1 MVFDH
6 SQTSTLRWNVKEM
19 RRTAWHLKERLSLD
33 TWRVLQQLESQFS
46 AFVPSSADQRYLA
59 GMDVL
64 DGVIVTLSAFSGM
77 LMESTTRGFGWRFLE
92 IGRRL
97 ERALQ
102 SAEMLGSCLGA
113 ASSELEP
120 YLQLLLQIADSSITY
135 RSRYPT
141 VLQTELVLEVL
152 LTDESNP
159 RSVAFQLVTLLHQV
173 TRLQELHDRSY
184 DGVERA
190 LAVKALAAIRDIRM
204 ADIAHRVPTGRFAA
218 LDDLIRDLKVI
229 LYETSDALTSS
240 YLSHLT
246 ASRMTV
252 SW

>member
-1 MVFDH
+1 M
-6 SQTSTLRWNVKEM
+6 
-19 RRTAWHLKERLSLD
+19 
-33 TWRVLQQLESQFS
+33 LQQLESQFS
-46 AFVPSSADQRYLA
+46 AFVPASADHRYLA
-59 GMDVL
+59 GMDLL
-64 DGVIVTLSAFSGM
+64 DGVVVTLSAFSGM
-77 LMESTTRGFGWRFLE
+77 LMENTTRGFGWRFLE

-102 SAEMLGSCLGA
+102 SAEMLGSGLA
-113 ASSELEP
+113 SASSELEP
-120 YLQLLLQIADSSITY
+120 YLQLILQVADSSITY

-152 LTDESNP
+152 LSDESNP
-159 RSVAFQLVTLLHQV
+159 RSVAFQLATLLHQV

-190 LAVKALAAIRDIRM
+190 LAVRALATVRDIHV
-204 ADIAHRVPTGRFAA
+204 ADIAHRDASGRFVA
-218 LDDLIRDLKVI
+218 LDELIGELRVT
-229 LYETSDALTSS
+229 LYEISEALTSS

-246 ASRMTV
+246 ASQMTA

>member
-1 MVFDH
+1 
-6 SQTSTLRWNVKEM
+6 M
-19 RRTAWHLKERLSLD
+19 RRELHRIGLG
-33 TWRVLQQLESQFS
+33 
-46 AFVPSSADQRYLA
+46 AFLLGGDEDA
-59 GMDVL
+59 G
-64 DGVIVTLSAFSGM
+64 DGVAAG
-77 LMESTTRGFGWRFLE
+77 EEGFKDGF
-92 IGRRL
+92 
-97 ERALQ
+97 A
-102 SAEMLGSCLGA
+102 
-113 ASSELEP
+113 
-120 YLQLLLQIADSSITY
+120 
-135 RSRYPT
+135 
-141 VLQTELVLEVL
+141 EVL

-218 LDDLIRDLKVI
+218 LDDLIRELKVI
-229 LYETSDALTSS
+229 LYEISDALTSS